1 MMAMMDFKRKGLTRR
16 SVVVSGS
23 AFCLASLAGCQLP
36 GSGPAPRRIRL
47 DPAEDFPPNL
57 PTVAWSLQVDEPTTT
72 LSLNT
77 ARIGIGEAGDIKYVA
92 GGQWAS
98 RAPEMVMELVV
109 ESFRNS
115 NKILTVG
122 DRRDRIRSD
131 FNLNLRLTHFHIN
144 KATEDTGNVRVRL
157 ETILIKRPRRDPVA
171 SSAFES
177 RRDVSPL
184 ALDGIVATFNENLTE
199 VLEQVVE
206 WTLRT
211 GAAAA

>member
-1 MMAMMDFKRKGLTRR
+1 MMDNIDPKRNGLTRR

-23 AFCLASLAGCQLP
+23 AFCLASLAACQLP

-98 RAPEMVMELVV
+98 RAPEMVMELIV

-131 FNLNLRLTHFHIN
+131 FNLNLRLTHFHI
-144 KATEDTGNVRVRL
+144 KKTAEDAGNVRVRL
-157 ETILIKRPRRDPVA
+157 ETNLIKRPRRDPVA
-171 SSAFES
+171 TSAFES
-177 RRDVSPL
+177 FADVSPL
-184 ALDGIVATFNENLTE
+184 ALDGIVATFNENLTD

>member
-1 MMAMMDFKRKGLTRR
+1 MMVMIDPKRNGLTRR

-23 AFCLASLAGCQLP
+23 AFCLASLAGCELP

-47 DPAEDFPPNL
+47 SPAEDFPPNL
-57 PTVAWSLQVDEPTTT
+57 PAVAWSLQVLEPTTT

-77 ARIGIGEAGDIKYVA
+77 ARIGIGEAGDIRYVA
-92 GGQWAS
+92 GGEWAS

-109 ESFRNS
+109 ESFRSS

-131 FNLNLRLTHFHIN
+131 FNLNLRLTHFHV
-144 KATEDTGNVRVRL
+144 KKTAEDAGNVRVRL
-157 ETILIKRPRRDPVA
+157 ETILVKRPRRDPVA
-171 SSAFES
+171 TSAFDAS
-177 RRDVSPL
+177 SDVSPL
-184 ALDGIVATFNENLTE
+184 VLDDIVAAFNENLQD

-206 WTLRT
+206 WTLQT
-211 GAAAA
+211 GANA

>member
-1 MMAMMDFKRKGLTRR
+1 MMAMIDPKQNGLTRR
-16 SVVVSGS
+16 AVVVSGS
-23 AFCLASLAGCQLP
+23 ALFLSSLAGCQLP

-57 PTVAWSLQVDEPTTT
+57 PSVAWSLLVQEPTTS

-98 RAPEMVMELVV
+98 RAPEMVMELLV

-122 DRRDRIRSD
+122 DRRDRIRAD
-131 FNLNLRLTHFHIN
+131 FNLNLRLTHFHI
-144 KATEDTGNVRVRL
+144 KKTADDAGNVRVRL

-171 SSAFES
+171 SSAFEVFT
-177 RRDVSPL
+177 DISPL
-184 ALDGIVATFNENLTE
+184 ALDGIVETFNANLTD
-199 VLEQVVE
+199 VMEQVVE

>member
-1 MMAMMDFKRKGLTRR
+1 MMANIDSKRNGLTRR
-16 SVVVSGS
+16 AVVVSGS
-23 AFCLASLAGCQLP
+23 AFCLASLASCQLP

-47 DPAEDFPPNL
+47 NPAEEFPPDL
-57 PTVAWSLQVDEPTTT
+57 PSVAWSLLGQEPPTS

-77 ARIGIGEAGDIKYVA
+77 ARIGIGSAGDIKYVA

-98 RAPEMVMELVV
+98 RAPEMVMELLV

-131 FNLNLRLTHFHIN
+131 FNLNLRLTHFHI
-144 KATEDTGNVRVRL
+144 KKTADDAGNVRVRL
-157 ETILIKRPRRDPVA
+157 ETILVKRPRRDPVA

-177 RRDVSPL
+177 FSDLSPL
-184 ALDGIVATFNENLTE
+184 ALDGIVDTFNQNLTD
-199 VLEQVVE
+199 VMEQVVE

-211 GAAAA
+211 GAASA